1 MVARVIE
8 MVGQWNECV
17 KKERMWRGWRVER
30 SRMAQGE
37 GEEVKGKKAKADGSM
52 NEVGESKGNREAV
65 KDKSW
70 GSTLQLFLG
79 SRCQDR
85 QAVEVWVLWVW
96 CGRSGWVRAT

>member
-1 MVARVIE
+1 
-8 MVGQWNECV
+8 
-17 KKERMWRGWRVER
+17 
-30 SRMAQGE
+30 MAQGE

-52 NEVGESKGNREAV
+52 NEVGECKGNREAV

-85 QAVEVWVLWVW
+85 QPGCGSVGAAVGVVTGVGDRGVL
-96 CGRSGWVRAT
+96 GESDLTEN

>member
-1 MVARVIE
+1 
-8 MVGQWNECV
+8 
-17 KKERMWRGWRVER
+17 VER
-30 SRMAQGE
+30 TRKAQGE
-37 GEEVKGKKAKADGSM
+37 GEVKGKKAKADSSM

-85 QAVEVWVLWVW
+85 QAVWVCRGCV
-96 CGRSGWVRAT
+96 GDRG